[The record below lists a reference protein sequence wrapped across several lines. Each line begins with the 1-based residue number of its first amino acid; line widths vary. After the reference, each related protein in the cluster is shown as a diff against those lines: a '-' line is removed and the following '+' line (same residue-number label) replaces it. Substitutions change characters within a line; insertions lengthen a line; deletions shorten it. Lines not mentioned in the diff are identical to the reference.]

1 MPCQKYIRA
10 ARVDA
15 GPEGCGA
22 MAKAESKAGTEGPET
37 PDKAAPL
44 EVRLF
49 QDGPPPMLLD
59 LEGADFG
66 ALSNEIQGELQA
78 DPVSLALDDLLP
90 DAAGEVVVLAGDD
103 LPVNLLA
110 SEPVV
115 DTGIAPAHVTAGGME
130 VTGLH
135 YYSFES
141 GVTVYSPVDLLILND
156 PGAG

>member
-1 MPCQKYIRA
+1 
-10 ARVDA
+10 
-15 GPEGCGA
+15 
-22 MAKAESKAGTEGPET
+22 MAKAESKTVS
-37 PDKAAPL
+37 PDPD
-44 EVRLF
+44 EHNPVDTRLF

-59 LEGADFG
+59 LDGTDFSSLGAE
-66 ALSNEIQGELQA
+66 AQEQ
-78 DPVSLALDDLLP
+78 PVSLALDDLLP
-90 DAAGEVVVLAGDD
+90 DAAGEVVLLAGDD

-110 SEPVV
+110 SEPVI

-156 PGAG
+156 SNLG